1 MKHIRVHVYDDGD
14 VELTSIEA
22 SAGHKI
28 ISNDLVFSP
37 QQVETGELLKEL
49 RDYGFEDDRAIVAIA
64 DCLHAAPGE
73 EIRV

>member
-1 MKHIRVHVYDDGD
+1 MKYIKVHVYDDGD

-28 ISNDLVFSP
+28 ISNDLVFST

-64 DCLHAAPGE
+64 DCLQAAPGE
-73 EIRV
+73 EVIV